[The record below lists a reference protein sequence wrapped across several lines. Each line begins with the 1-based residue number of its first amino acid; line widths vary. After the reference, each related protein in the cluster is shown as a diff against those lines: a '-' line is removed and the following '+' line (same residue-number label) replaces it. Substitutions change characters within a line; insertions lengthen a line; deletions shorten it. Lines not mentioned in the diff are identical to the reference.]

1 MKDFEKLIM
10 KDVGMSYGDLHV
22 LRDFNLT
29 VDRNEFVTLLGP
41 SGCGK
46 STALSCISGLLHIND
61 GRIQVDD
68 EILDDGRHRFVSPEK
83 RGFGI
88 IFQNYALFPHMT
100 VFNNIAFSLS
110 VSHKPKDEIKKRVEE
125 AIRMVHLE
133 GQELKFPSQLSGGQ
147 QQRVAIAR
155 SVVIEPR
162 LLLLDEPLSNLDT
175 KLRIEMRYELKQ
187 IHHRL
192 ERASIYVTHDQSEA
206 LALSDKIVVMKIG
219 KIQQIGTPKAVYLH
233 PDNRFVADFMGYKNI
248 WKAKI
253 CEITESEGQRQILL
267 ESNGFKFIS
276 QSSIAEN
283 IQVDTAVINAA
294 KLGEE
299 VLVAIRPDDISFGAA
314 AVNTLEATVEV
325 TEYLGTTNQVSAKF
339 KSGTLMQA
347 RVTPSHSISMNDRVS
362 FNIDPHKIFVIPDD
376 KEEA

>member
-1 MKDFEKLIM
+1 MKDFKKLIM
-10 KDVGMSYGDLHV
+10 KDLGKSYGDLHV

-68 EILDDGRHRFVSPEK
+68 EILDDGQHIFVSPEN

-187 IHHRL
+187 IHNRL

-206 LALSDKIVVMKIG
+206 LALSDKIVIMKIG

-233 PDNRFVADFMGYKNI
+233 PANRFVADFMGYKNI

-267 ESNGFKFIS
+267 ESNGDKFIS
-276 QSSIAEN
+276 RSIITEN
-283 IQVDTAVINAA
+283 IPVDTAVINAA

-314 AVNTLEATVEV
+314 AVNTLEATVEL
-325 TEYLGTTNQVSAKF
+325 TEYLGTTNQVSAKLNG
-339 KSGTLMQA
+339 GTLMQA
-347 RVTPSHSISMNDRVS
+347 HVTPSHSISMYDRVS
-362 FNIDPHKIFVIPDD
+362 FNIDPHKIVVIPDD
-376 KEEA
+376 KEEE